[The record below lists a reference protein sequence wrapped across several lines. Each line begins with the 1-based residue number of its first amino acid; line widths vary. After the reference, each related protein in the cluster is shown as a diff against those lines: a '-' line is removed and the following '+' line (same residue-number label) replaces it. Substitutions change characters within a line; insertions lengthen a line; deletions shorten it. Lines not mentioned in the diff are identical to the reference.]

1 MASGS
6 ETNLSCPVCHD
17 VYKDPVLLSCS
28 HSFCVACLQS
38 WWRRREVLEC
48 PVCKR
53 ISGRKNPPRNL
64 ALKNLCEAF
73 LLEQEKRSEELC
85 SLHSEKLKLFCLE
98 HKEPICLICRDSER
112 HTKHS
117 FRPIDEA
124 ARDRRKDL
132 EQSLKPLED
141 KIKLLKEVQENY
153 EQTENYIK
161 VQSQQ
166 VKKWIRK
173 KVKMFHEF
181 LEIEAEVRIAAVRE
195 EQKEKCDEVKKI
207 MKDLKKRITSLSYI
221 IIKTKNELRAED
233 VSFLRCYEAAAER
246 VQQRPL
252 MNDPQPLPGLLLD
265 KVKHIGN
272 LTFDIWRNMNDQ
284 YFPVILDPNTA
295 HSGLTLTKDLTSV
308 KWGNVEELPDNP
320 ERFDSSSIILGCEG
334 FTTGIHSWEVEV
346 GESQHWTLG
355 VAPESVKRKGL
366 LDSQSGLWT
375 LAFHKGT
382 YKAFSPTHPVF
393 YPPVKKH
400 LQKIRVHLN
409 CDAGFI
415 SFSDPDMLIHSFRC
429 RSTEVLFPFLGTTDK
444 YLLKIQPDTICV
456 LNNANFICDDRAS
469 SDPEEELI
477 DDGDDQ
483 VTNIFHDD

>member
-17 VYKDPVLLSCS
+17 VYKDPVLLSCR

-48 PVCKR
+48 PVCKH
-53 ISGRKNPPRNL
+53 ISGRKNPPRIL
-64 ALKNLCEAF
+64 ALNNLCEAF
-73 LLEQEKRSEELC
+73 LLEQEK
-85 SLHSEKLKLFCLE
+85 
-98 HKEPICLICRDSER
+98 
-112 HTKHS
+112 
-117 FRPIDEA
+117 
-124 ARDRRKDL
+124 
-132 EQSLKPLED
+132 
-141 KIKLLKEVQENY
+141 
-153 EQTENYIK
+153 
-161 VQSQQ
+161 
-166 VKKWIRK
+166 
-173 KVKMFHEF
+173 
-181 LEIEAEVRIAAVRE
+181 RIAAVRE
-195 EQKEKCDEVKKI
+195 EQKEKCDEVKKR
-207 MKDLKKRITSLSYI
+207 MKDLKKRISLSDI

-233 VSFLRCYEAAAER
+233 VSFLRCYEATAER

-252 MNDPQPLPGLLLD
+252 MNDPQPLPGRLLD

-272 LTFDIWRNMNDQ
+272 LTFDIWRTMNDQ

-295 HSGLTLTKDLTSV
+295 HSGLRLTKDLTSV

-355 VAPESVKRKGL
+355 VVPESVKRKGL
-366 LDSQSGLWT
+366 LGSHSGLWT

-409 CDAGFI
+409 CDAGVI
-415 SFSDPDMLIHSFRC
+415 SFSDPNMLIHSFQC
-429 RSTEVLFPFLGTTDK
+429 RSTEALFPFLGTTDK

-456 LNNANFICDDRAS
+456 LNNTNFICDDRAS

-483 VTNIFHDD
+483 VTSIFHDD